1 MMSSIQDRM
10 ERLYHIKNHVTIR
23 NTTKDEKVMAP
34 IALELADKLQTNIE
48 QTEYKVDF
56 DNELTIGDVKHT
68 IKLAE
73 YTTDNV
79 TGLAAMSGVEIF
91 TDLIKSIQEQAVN
104 TVITTLKSVN
114 HTKMIFSEI
123 YTKKVKEN
131 NKITIE
137 FIADYKTAE

>member
-1 MMSSIQDRM
+1 MMSKIQDRM

-48 QTEYKVDF
+48 QTGYKVDF

>member
-1 MMSSIQDRM
+1 MSSIQDRM

-79 TGLAAMSGVEIF
+79 TSLAAMSGVEIF

>member
-1 MMSSIQDRM
+1 MSNIQDRM

-34 IALELADKLQTNIE
+34 IALELVDKLQTNIE

>member
-1 MMSSIQDRM
+1 MSSIQDRM

>member
-1 MMSSIQDRM
+1 MSNIQDRM
-10 ERLYHIKNHVTIR
+10 ERLYYIKNHVTIR

-79 TGLAAMSGVEIF
+79 TGLVAMSGVEIF

>member
-1 MMSSIQDRM
+1 MSNIQDRM

>member
-1 MMSSIQDRM
+1 MSNIQDRM
-10 ERLYHIKNHVTIR
+10 ERLYYIKNHVTIR

>member
-1 MMSSIQDRM
+1 MSNIQDRM

-48 QTEYKVDF
+48 QTGYKVDF